1 MEDIMKKIMGVLLMS
16 AILMP
21 GGVLLHAQDEPKP
34 EKEKKL
40 EEKKEKK
47 KKKIYT
53 LGEILVRDKKVT
65 PGVTSVIE
73 GKEVKNSTKTDAIN
87 LVSEKVPS
95 FHTGNNR
102 VMGFGVAGSGAA
114 SMSIRGIGVS
124 AWSPQSGSGP
134 TTGIPILING
144 LDAGMMINNHPV
156 ADIFSMKNIRRI
168 EVLHGPQPVLYG
180 GGAMGGIINIITDR
194 REHDGYD
201 TDVSASYGSWNTTED
216 YISHKGKIG
225 SFDYGVSYNFR
236 YSDGSREQVINGT
249 KFDSQYMSNNGT
261 LHAGYQVNKNWYV
274 GLDSYLMGLEINDPG
289 AIGETDDGLEN
300 FNILRGGSVIQ
311 VGNDYGKLE
320 GSLQL
325 YGNWGKHKSY
335 LPASGNQQSYD
346 SFDQMLGM
354 KLKESLELDFGI
366 TVTGGT
372 EYRWYGGTS
381 ENKATGF
388 VYTDDKY
395 IHEGSLYA
403 LVDQSL
409 FKKLWTLSAG
419 GRYTYNS
426 EYGSYGAWQ
435 AGTIVRPSK
444 TTKIHFQSAQ
454 GFKVPDIIQYYNKW
468 MDGDNTIIES
478 GTDLDPE
485 TYISI
490 EVGVEQTLFEKLV
503 FSVTGY
509 RIFSNNRF
517 TKRIVSMGVTEWYNM
532 DEFNY
537 NGIETSLTYKPFK
550 MLMVSAGYSFIDTH
564 QKGKILPY
572 VPRHKLLTQI
582 RFEGYGFMVNLS
594 GEYVNDIYAN
604 EGEKEATP
612 MLTVPS
618 KKLDNYFVMNVKVAY
633 TFLKHYRVFADFNN
647 ITDNNYTTYAVYK
660 TPPENAYL
668 DYPMPGF
675 NWRLGVSASF

>member
-1 MEDIMKKIMGVLLMS
+1 MEDIMKKIMGFLLMS
-16 AILMP
+16 AIVMP
-21 GGVLLHAQDEPKP
+21 GSALLHAQDEPKP
-34 EKEKKL
+34 KNDKKL
-40 EEKKEKK
+40 EAQKEKK
-47 KKKIYT
+47 KKKVYT

-73 GKEVKNSTKTDAIN
+73 GKEVKNSTKTNAIN

-144 LDAGMMINNHPV
+144 LDVGMMINNHPV

-201 TDVSASYGSWNTTED
+201 TDISASYGSWNTTED
-216 YISHKGKIG
+216 YVSHKGKIG

-300 FNILRGGSVIQ
+300 FNILRSGSVIQ

-354 KLKESLELDFGI
+354 KLKESLELDFGM

-372 EYRWYGGTS
+372 EYRWYGGKS
-381 ENKATGF
+381 QNKVTGF
-388 VYTDDKY
+388 VYTDDQY
-395 IHEGSLYA
+395 IHEGSFYA
-403 LVDQSL
+403 LVDQSF
-409 FKKLWTLSAG
+409 FKKLWSISAG

-435 AGTIVRPSK
+435 AGTIVRPFK

-454 GFKVPDIIQYYNKW
+454 GFKVPDIIQIFNKW
-468 MDGDNTIIES
+468 RDQDNNTTES
-478 GTDLDPE
+478 GIKLDPE
-485 TYISI
+485 TYVSI
-490 EVGVEQTLFEKLV
+490 ELGVEQSFIKKIV
-503 FSVTGY
+503 ISATGY
-509 RIFSNNRF
+509 YIMSDNRF
-517 TKRIVSMGVTEWYNM
+517 SRYIALGETYWYNM

-537 NGIETSLTYKPFK
+537 FGMETSVAYKPIK
-550 MLMVSAGYSFIDTH
+550 KLTLSAGYSFIDTD
-564 QKGKILPY
+564 QNGEILPY
-572 VPRHKLLTQI
+572 VPKHKLLLNVL
-582 RFEGYGFMVNLS
+582 FEGFGLMVNMG
-594 GEYVNDIYAN
+594 GEYVCDIYASS
-604 EGEKEATP
+604 GEKTFP
-612 MLTVPS
+612 FGTVIA
-618 KKLDNYFVMNVKVAY
+618 KKLDNYFIMNLKVAY

-647 ITDNNYTTYAVYK
+647 ITDNDYSTYAVYK
-660 TPPENAYL
+660 TPPVNSYL